1 MSLLVSRLF
10 YFTQSSYTIRTDNL
24 EAKDMATKKKQVE
37 QPANDELQQILEH
50 FGENSAEYAEA
61 KAKAEKE

>member
-1 MSLLVSRLF
+1 
-10 YFTQSSYTIRTDNL
+10 
-24 EAKDMATKKKQVE
+24 MATKKKQVE
-37 QPANDELQQILEH
+37 ETAPVNSELQQILNH

>member
-1 MSLLVSRLF
+1 
-10 YFTQSSYTIRTDNL
+10 
-24 EAKDMATKKKQVE
+24 MATKKKQAEETSPV
-37 QPANDELQQILEH
+37 NSELQQILEH

>member
-1 MSLLVSRLF
+1 
-10 YFTQSSYTIRTDNL
+10 
-24 EAKDMATKKKQVE
+24 MATKKKVTIEVTTGSDAENNQVISLSYD
-37 QPANDELQQILEH
+37 ADTQQILDH

>member
-1 MSLLVSRLF
+1 
-10 YFTQSSYTIRTDNL
+10 
-24 EAKDMATKKKQVE
+24 MATKKTKPEQDATEYLLNSEANAERLLRSVKQVQSQQLTE
-37 QPANDELQQILEH
+37 HQQILEH

>member
-1 MSLLVSRLF
+1 
-10 YFTQSSYTIRTDNL
+10 
-24 EAKDMATKKKQVE
+24 MATKKKQVE
-37 QPANDELQQILEH
+37 ETLSGNEIKSNASKVASEICKQILEH

>member
-1 MSLLVSRLF
+1 MEKIKELN
-10 YFTQSSYTIRTDNL
+10 SSFFMRYTPTHRHK
-24 EAKDMATKKKQVE
+24 EAKDMATKKKVE

-61 KAKAEKE
+61 KAKAEAE

>member
-1 MSLLVSRLF
+1 
-10 YFTQSSYTIRTDNL
+10 
-24 EAKDMATKKKQVE
+24 MATKKTKPE
-37 QPANDELQQILEH
+37 QPAPVNNELQQILEH